1 MSQKEIRLY
10 LPHEVLIGLPF
21 FRSKPM
27 YLRKTSILRGMVT
40 EVLSE
45 FGFNID
51 TSNSDKISLGI
62 SSYDIDRLSSVCIYG
77 SDIVFNALQEFR
89 DHLNGDEIAID
100 VFTRADLKM
109 SFVDNIIVIKRESK

>member
-1 MSQKEIRLY
+1 MSQEEIRLY

-109 SFVDNIIVIKRESK
+109 SFVDNIIVIKRKSK

>member
-89 DHLNGDEIAID
+89 DHLNGDEIVIE

-109 SFVDNIIVIKRESK
+109 SFVDNIIVIKRKSK

>member
-1 MSQKEIRLY
+1 MSQEEIRLY

-27 YLRKTSILRGMVT
+27 YLRKTSILRNMVT

-89 DHLNGDEIAID
+89 DSLNGDEIAID

-109 SFVDNIIVIKRESK
+109 SFVDNIIVIKRKSK

>member
-1 MSQKEIRLY
+1 MSQEEIRLY

-27 YLRKTSILRGMVT
+27 YLRKTSILRNMVT

-89 DHLNGDEIAID
+89 DHLNGDEIAIE
-100 VFTRADLKM
+100 VFARSDLKM
-109 SFVDNIIVIKRESK
+109 SIVDNIIVIKRKSK

>member
-1 MSQKEIRLY
+1 MSQEEIRLY
-10 LPHEVLIGLPF
+10 LPREVVISLPF
-21 FRSKPM
+21 YRDK
-27 YLRKTSILRGMVT
+27 YALLRKTSILKVMFT

-45 FGFNID
+45 FGFNIN

-89 DHLNGDEIAID
+89 DHLNGDEITIE

-109 SFVDNIIVIKRESK
+109 SIVDNIILIKRKSK

>member
-1 MSQKEIRLY
+1 MSQEEIRLY
-10 LPHEVLIGLPF
+10 LPREVVISLPF
-21 FRSKPM
+21 YRDK
-27 YLRKTSILRGMVT
+27 YALLRKTSILKVMFT

-89 DHLNGDEIAID
+89 DHLNGDEITIE

-109 SFVDNIIVIKRESK
+109 SIVDNIILIKRKSK

>member
-1 MSQKEIRLY
+1 MSQEEIRLY

-27 YLRKTSILRGMVT
+27 YLRKTSILRNMVT

-109 SFVDNIIVIKRESK
+109 SFVDNIIVIKRKSK

>member
-21 FRSKPM
+21 FRSKPI
-27 YLRKTSILRGMVT
+27 YLRKTSILRNMVT

-109 SFVDNIIVIKRESK
+109 SFVDNIIVIKRKSK

>member
-27 YLRKTSILRGMVT
+27 YLRKTSILRNMVT

-89 DHLNGDEIAID
+89 DHLNGDEIAIE

-109 SFVDNIIVIKRESK
+109 SFVDNIIVIKRKSK

>member
-10 LPHEVLIGLPF
+10 LPHEVLIGLPY

-89 DHLNGDEIAID
+89 DHLNGDEIAIE

-109 SFVDNIIVIKRESK
+109 SFVDNIIVIKRKSK

>member
-27 YLRKTSILRGMVT
+27 YLRKTSILRNMVT

-89 DHLNGDEIAID
+89 DSLNGDEIAIE
-100 VFTRADLKM
+100 VFTRADLKR
-109 SFVDNIIVIKRESK
+109 SFVDNIIVIKRKSK

>member
-1 MSQKEIRLY
+1 MSQEEIRLY

-27 YLRKTSILRGMVT
+27 YLRKTSILRNMVT

-89 DHLNGDEIAID
+89 DHLNGDEIAIE

-109 SFVDNIIVIKRESK
+109 SFVDNIIVIKRKSK

>member
-1 MSQKEIRLY
+1 MSQEEIRLY

-27 YLRKTSILRGMVT
+27 YLRKTSILQGMVT

-51 TSNSDKISLGI
+51 TSYSDKISLGI

-89 DHLNGDEIAID
+89 DNLNGDEIAIE

-109 SFVDNIIVIKRESK
+109 SFVDNIIVIKRKSK

>member
-27 YLRKTSILRGMVT
+27 YLRKTSILKNMIT

-89 DHLNGDEIAID
+89 DRLNGDEIAID

-109 SFVDNIIVIKRESK
+109 SFVDNIIVIKRKSK

>member
-89 DHLNGDEIAID
+89 DNLNGDEITIE

-109 SFVDNIIVIKRESK
+109 SFVDNIIVIKRKSK

>member
-10 LPHEVLIGLPF
+10 LPHEVLIELPF

-89 DHLNGDEIAID
+89 DHLNGDEIAIE

-109 SFVDNIIVIKRESK
+109 SFVDNIIVIKRKSK

>member
-1 MSQKEIRLY
+1 MSQEEIRLY

-27 YLRKTSILRGMVT
+27 YLRKTNILRNMVT

-89 DHLNGDEIAID
+89 DHLNGDEIAIE

-109 SFVDNIIVIKRESK
+109 SFVDNIIVIKRKSK

>member
-1 MSQKEIRLY
+1 MSQEEIRLY
-10 LPHEVLIGLPF
+10 LPREVVISLPF
-21 FRSKPM
+21 YRDK
-27 YLRKTSILRGMVT
+27 YALLRKTSILKVMFT

-89 DHLNGDEIAID
+89 DHLNGDEIAIE

-109 SFVDNIIVIKRESK
+109 SIVDNIILIKRKSK

>member
-27 YLRKTSILRGMVT
+27 YLRKTSILRNMVT

-89 DHLNGDEIAID
+89 DNLNSDEIAIE

-109 SFVDNIIVIKRESK
+109 SFVDNIIVIKRKSK

>member
-1 MSQKEIRLY
+1 MSQEEIRLY

-89 DHLNGDEIAID
+89 DHLNSDEIAIE

-109 SFVDNIIVIKRESK
+109 SFVDNIIVIKRKSK

>member
-27 YLRKTSILRGMVT
+27 YLRKTSILRNMVT

-89 DHLNGDEIAID
+89 DHLNGDEIVIE

-109 SFVDNIIVIKRESK
+109 SFVDNIIVIKRKSK

>member
-27 YLRKTSILRGMVT
+27 YLRKTSILRGMAT

-109 SFVDNIIVIKRESK
+109 SFVDNIIVIKRKSK

>member
-89 DHLNGDEIAID
+89 DHLNGDEITIE

-109 SFVDNIIVIKRESK
+109 SFVDNIIVIKRKSK

>member
-109 SFVDNIIVIKRESK
+109 SFVDNIIVIKRKSK

>member
-1 MSQKEIRLY
+1 MSQEEIRLY

-89 DHLNGDEIAID
+89 DHLNGDEIAIE

-109 SFVDNIIVIKRESK
+109 SFVDNIIVIKRKPK

>member
-21 FRSKPM
+21 FRSKPI
-27 YLRKTSILRGMVT
+27 YLRKTSILRNMVT

-89 DHLNGDEIAID
+89 DHLNGDGIAID

-109 SFVDNIIVIKRESK
+109 SFVDNIIVIKRKSK

>member
-27 YLRKTSILRGMVT
+27 YLRKTSILRNMVT
-40 EVLSE
+40 EALSE

-89 DHLNGDEIAID
+89 DHLNGDEIAIE

-109 SFVDNIIVIKRESK
+109 SFVDNIIVIKRKSK

>member
-1 MSQKEIRLY
+1 MSQEEIRLY

-27 YLRKTSILRGMVT
+27 YLRKTSILRNMVT

-89 DHLNGDEIAID
+89 DHLNGNEIAID

-109 SFVDNIIVIKRESK
+109 SFVDNIIVIKRKSK

>member
-1 MSQKEIRLY
+1 MLQKEIRLY

-109 SFVDNIIVIKRESK
+109 SFVDNIIVIKRKSK

>member
-27 YLRKTSILRGMVT
+27 YLRKTSILRNMVT

-89 DHLNGDEIAID
+89 DNLNSDEITIE
-100 VFTRADLKM
+100 VFARSDLKM
-109 SFVDNIIVIKRESK
+109 SIVDNIIVIKRKSK

>member
-89 DHLNGDEIAID
+89 DHLNGDEIAIE

-109 SFVDNIIVIKRESK
+109 SFVDNIIVIKRKSK